1 MDLNSLLVVG
11 AILLRVVAELTSIA
25 LNIPH
30 YGREETPTHSHS
42 DKSTIHNHHNHRINN
57 VDISTSH

>member
-42 DKSTIHNHHNHRINN
+42 DKSTIHNHRINN